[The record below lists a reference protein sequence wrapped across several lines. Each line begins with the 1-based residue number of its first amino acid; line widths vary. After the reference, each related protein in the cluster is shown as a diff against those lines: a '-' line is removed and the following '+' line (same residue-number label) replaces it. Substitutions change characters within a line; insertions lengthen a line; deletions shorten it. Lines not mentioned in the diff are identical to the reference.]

1 MNTQLNSTSQLNND
15 ADVFAYRGQAA
26 RLRSE
31 ELRKLAAGFTAWL
44 ASTKAKASSAASNA
58 GRQMD
63 CEAC

>member
-1 MNTQLNSTSQLNND
+1 MNTNLNSTSQFSND

-31 ELRKLAAGFTAWL
+31 EVRKLFARFTAWFG
-44 ASTKAKASSAASNA
+44 AAKANAANNT
-58 GRQMD
+58 GRQVE